1 LLLATSGPYEI
12 RACELPG
19 VKMRSSLRWQ
29 IEQEVGNAHRRYEL
43 DMLFVFRI
51 PIVKGLTIYIA
62 QGGDASAG
70 KWSKSKML
78 DDLICSSKL

>member
-1 LLLATSGPYEI
+1 
-12 RACELPG
+12 
-19 VKMRSSLRWQ
+19 MRSSPRWQ